1 MTDAAAR
8 GDLDIQSPNGLDF
21 YMLSEQRL
29 NSQMIDFHFS
39 KSPLLN
45 ALVLTR
51 TASDSL
57 LTMMLLNPFA
67 TKCTPSSTFSIIAD
81 QINSLLADKKDGITF
96 ICSGF
101 VSLKADLKARYF
113 RIRVF
118 VM

>member
-8 GDLDIQSPNGLDF
+8 GDLDIPSPDGLDF

-57 LTMMLLNPFA
+57 LTMMLLYPLA
-67 TKCTPSSTFSIIAD
+67 TTFSPSAS
-81 QINSLLADKKDGITF
+81 NLN
-96 ICSGF
+96 
-101 VSLKADLKARYF
+101 
-113 RIRVF
+113 
-118 VM
+118 

>member
-1 MTDAAAR
+1 MTDTAAR
-8 GDLDIQSPNGLDF
+8 GYLDNPSPKGLDF

-67 TKCTPSSTFSIIAD
+67 TKCTPSSTFSIIAG
-81 QINSLLADKKDGITF
+81 QINSLLADKKM
-96 ICSGF
+96 
-101 VSLKADLKARYF
+101 VSHSSVA
-113 RIRVF
+113 VS
-118 VM
+118 